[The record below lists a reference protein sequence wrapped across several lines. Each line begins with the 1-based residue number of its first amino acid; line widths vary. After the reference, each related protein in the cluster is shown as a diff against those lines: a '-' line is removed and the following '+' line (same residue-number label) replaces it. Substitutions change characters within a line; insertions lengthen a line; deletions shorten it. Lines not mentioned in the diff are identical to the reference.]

1 MCKSIFGGT
10 SIFSNK
16 VFLIKLFQ
24 NTGLFLTPPPN
35 HQKTSCFLMFSG
47 AAILKSSEIPCSLC
61 IVCIRENIF
70 AGLHFP
76 VKPVVDG
83 KQLRL

>member
-1 MCKSIFGGT
+1 
-10 SIFSNK
+10 
-16 VFLIKLFQ
+16 
-24 NTGLFLTPPPN
+24 
-35 HQKTSCFLMFSG
+35 MFSG